1 MSTFRL
7 MNVEL
12 NVPDHTTLS
21 RRHQTLQTK
30 LKKIGKP
37 RRRVDLVIDSTGLVM
52 HEEVRWVITTFNFP
66 EYPTDLVLMVV
77 RSQLRYCL
85 SLRHLI
91 EMMRERGSWYVDE
104 D

>member
-1 MSTFRL
+1 M
-7 MNVEL
+7 MNVDL
-12 NVPDHTTLS
+12 SLPDHSTLS
-21 RRHQTLQTK
+21 HRNQRLKTK
-30 LKKIGKP
+30 LERIGKTSG
-37 RRRVDLVIDSTGLVM
+37 RVDLVIDSTGLVM